1 MCESRKIFHGGPRDI
16 CVCWKKRGLFGE
28 FNKLKFSGGG
38 GQNGVKQI
46 ELLTHT
52 HKSSDITARAS
63 LGRVKYFLFL
73 TD

>member
-1 MCESRKIFHGGPRDI
+1 MFAGKNEAFLTNLINF
-16 CVCWKKRGLFGE
+16 
-28 FNKLKFSGGG
+28 KFSGGG
-38 GQNGVKQI
+38 CQNGVKQK

>member
-1 MCESRKIFHGGPRDI
+1 MFAGKNEAFLANLINLNFR
-16 CVCWKKRGLFGE
+16 
-28 FNKLKFSGGG
+28 GGG
-38 GQNGVKQI
+38 GQNGVKQK

-52 HKSSDITARAS
+52 HKSSDNTARAS